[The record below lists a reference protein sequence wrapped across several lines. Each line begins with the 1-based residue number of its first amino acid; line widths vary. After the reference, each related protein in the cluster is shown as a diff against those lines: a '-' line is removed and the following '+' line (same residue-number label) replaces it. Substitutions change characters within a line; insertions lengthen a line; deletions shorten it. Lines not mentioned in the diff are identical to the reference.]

1 MCRTEQSAPFQVIG
15 VDFAGP
21 VKYRNKRT
29 EAKSYIV
36 LFSCSLTR
44 AVFLD
49 ILPSLET
56 KEFIKSLKRPIARR
70 GRPSIIYSDNAS
82 TFVASLK
89 WLRYVRKDE
98 ELNNLLRGLTIS
110 WRFNLGKAPWWGGQF
125 ERLIG
130 VMKGVFYNTVGN
142 GLLTCEELSELLLDI
157 EIAMNNRHLNYME
170 EDVELPTFTPNSMLF
185 TPTTY
190 LPELNAH
197 YEEDLDLRKRTK
209 FLKRTKD

>member
-1 MCRTEQSAPFQVIG
+1 MIG

-21 VKYRNKRT
+21 VKYRNQRT

-49 ILPSLET
+49 LLPSLET
-56 KEFIKSLKRPIARR
+56 KEFIKSLKRLIARR

-82 TFVASLK
+82 TFVAASK

-98 ELNNLLRGLTIS
+98 ELNSLLRGLTIS
-110 WRFNLGKAPWWGGQF
+110 WRFNLSRAPWWGGQF

-130 VMKGVFYNTVGN
+130 VTKGVFYKTVGN
-142 GLLTCEELSELLLDI
+142 GLLTWEELSELLLNI
-157 EIAMNNRHLNYME
+157 EIAMNNRPLNYTE
-170 EDVELPTFTPNSMLF
+170 EDVELPILTPNSMLF
-185 TPTTY
+185 TPPTY
-190 LPELNAH
+190 LPELQAH
-197 YEEDLDLRKRTK
+197 HEEDLD
-209 FLKRTKD
+209 RTKDQMWRRWTNEYMRAL